1 MNLDVIVELA
11 IALAL
16 GVIIG
21 LERGWRN
28 RADDEGYGDSGL
40 RNFSICGLLGGIA
53 ALLAQSW
60 GFSILVGIFLGLAGL
75 VATSY
80 VLTAKKSGDYGST
93 TELALMITFCL
104 GALALSGFTQ
114 EAIAVAVVVAWILGA
129 KPELTKTLN
138 WLQRQELIAT
148 LQLLLI
154 AVVVLPLL
162 PNQAMGPWNA
172 LNPRAIGW
180 LVLLIAGISYIGYF
194 AIRILGSQVG
204 LMLTGFFGGIA
215 SSTALTVSFSRM
227 AKQQPSETISLAAGI
242 VLANGIMAPRLL
254 LVIAVVSQTLA
265 YKLAAPLLIL
275 GLIPVIAAV
284 AIARWKT
291 QPQDRPAAEVSVNNP
306 VELGSALQYTALLV
320 ILSLL
325 VRWAQEEFGEQG
337 IYLLSALSG
346 FADVDAVSLSLAN
359 AVQDDL
365 PEKVA
370 MYGIWLAVTANTLVK
385 VGFTR
390 TIGNLKLAYWCGSI
404 MLSGLIAGFL
414 VLLAV

>member
-1 MNLDVIVELA
+1 MDLNVVVRLA

-40 RNFSICGLLGGIA
+40 RNFAISGLLGGIS

-60 GFSILVGIFLGLAGL
+60 GFGILVGIFLGLSSIA
-75 VATSY
+75 ATSY
-80 VLTAKKSGDYGST
+80 VLTAQKSGDYGTT
-93 TELALMITFCL
+93 TELALLTTFCL

-162 PNQAMGPWNA
+162 PNQAMGPWAA

-194 AIRILGSQVG
+194 AIRLLGSKVG
-204 LMLTGFFGGIA
+204 LLLTGFFGGIA

-227 AKQQPSETISLAAGI
+227 AKQQPRETIALAAGI

-265 YKLAAPLLIL
+265 YRLAAPLLVL
-275 GLIPVIAAV
+275 GLIPLVAAV
-284 AIARWKT
+284 AIARWKNPT
-291 QPQDRPAAEVSVNNP
+291 PDHTPSTIAVSNP
-306 VELGSALQYTALLV
+306 VELGSAIQYTALLV

-346 FADVDAVSLSLAN
+346 LADVDAVSLSLAN
-359 AVQDDL
+359 AVQSDL
-365 PEKVA
+365 AEKVA
-370 MYGIWLAVTANTLVK
+370 MYGIWLAVTVNTLVK
-385 VGFTR
+385 VGFTW
-390 TIGNLKLAYWCGSI
+390 TIGNPKLAYWCGSI

-414 VLLAV
+414 ILLAV

>member
-1 MNLDVIVELA
+1 MNLNVLVQLA

-28 RADDEGYGDSGL
+28 RADDEGFGDSGL
-40 RNFSICGLLGGIA
+40 RNFAISGLLGGIS
-53 ALLAQSW
+53 ALLAQNW
-60 GFSILVGIFLGLAGL
+60 GFGVLVGIFLGLAGL
-75 VATSY
+75 AATAY
-80 VLTAKKSGDYGST
+80 VLTAQKSGDYGTT
-93 TELALMITFCL
+93 TELALLTTFCL

-138 WLQRQELIAT
+138 WLQRQELLAT

-172 LNPRAIGW
+172 LNPQAIGW

-194 AIRILGSQVG
+194 AIRLLGSKVG
-204 LMLTGFFGGIA
+204 LLLTGFFGGIA

-227 AKQQPSETISLAAGI
+227 AKQQPSETLSFAAGI

-275 GLIPVIAAV
+275 GAIPIIAAV
-284 AIARWKT
+284 AIARWKID
-291 QPQDRPAAEVSVNNP
+291 PQTKNLTTITVSNP
-306 VELGSALQYTALLV
+306 VEIGSALQYTALLV

-325 VRWAQEEFGEQG
+325 VRWAKEEFGEQG

-346 FADVDAVSLSLAN
+346 LADVDAVSLSLAN
-359 AVQDDL
+359 AVQDDFSIT
-365 PEKVA
+365 VA
-370 MYGIWLAVTANTLVK
+370 MYGVWLAITVNTLVK

-390 TIGNLKLAYWCGSI
+390 AIGNLKLAYWCGSV
-404 MLSGLIAGFL
+404 MLSGLVAGFL

>member
-1 MNLDVIVELA
+1 MDLNVVVQLA

-28 RADDEGYGDSGL
+28 RADDEGFGDSGL
-40 RNFSICGLLGGIA
+40 RNFAISGLLGGIS
-53 ALLAQSW
+53 ALLAQNW
-60 GFSILVGIFLGLAGL
+60 GFGVLMAIFLGLAGL
-75 VATSY
+75 AATSY
-80 VLTAKKSGDYGST
+80 VLTAQKSGDYGTT
-93 TELALMITFCL
+93 TELALLTTFCL

-162 PNQAMGPWNA
+162 PNEAMGPWEA

-194 AIRILGSQVG
+194 AIRLLGSQVG
-204 LMLTGFFGGIA
+204 LLLTGFFGGIA

-227 AKQQPSETISLAAGI
+227 AKQQPNETISLAAGI

-254 LVIAVVSQTLA
+254 LVIAVVSQNLA
-265 YKLAAPLLIL
+265 YRLAAPLLVL
-275 GLIPVIAAV
+275 GFIPLVAAV
-284 AIARWKT
+284 AIARWKN
-291 QPQDRPAAEVSVNNP
+291 PAQERTPTPITVSNP
-306 VELGSALQYTALLV
+306 VELGSAIQYTALLV

-325 VRWAQEEFGEQG
+325 VRWAQAEFGEQG

-359 AVQDDL
+359 AVQGDL
-365 PEKVA
+365 SEKVA
-370 MYGIWLAVTANTLVK
+370 MYGIWLAVTVNTLVK

-390 TIGNLKLAYWCGSI
+390 TIGNPKLAYWCGSI

-414 VLLAV
+414 ILLAV